1 MLDGKGTLV
10 GAAARRTTG
19 AVVGPVAGAL
29 ARAFFD
35 VGTIESA
42 TPWLCPQSSAGAGVA
57 GAGAA
62 PPQCGDAA
70 SDDPWLAISTT
81 SFTQS
86 TSHIARTVGL
96 TARTSAA
103 MKVVHR
109 AIMNVPLY

>member
-1 MLDGKGTLV
+1 MPCGRGTCA

-19 AVVGPVAGAL
+19 AAAGPVAGAL

-35 VGTIESA
+35 AGTIESA
-42 TPWLCPQSSAGAGVA
+42 ASWLWPQSSAGTGAA

-62 PPQCGDAA
+62 PPQCAEAA
-70 SDDPWLAISTT
+70 SEDPWLAISTT

-86 TSHIARTVGL
+86 ASHIARTVGL

-103 MKVVHR
+103 TSVVNR